1 VTGGRR
7 SANPAAS
14 VRARLYNL
22 AQKRGAEFQLVLSE
36 YAIERL
42 LYRLGSSSY
51 RDRFVLKGAVLFKL
65 WDATAHR
72 ATWDLD
78 LLGRG
83 TNTVVDVVAIFRDLC
98 GVTASDGIV
107 FDPRSVKGEEIK
119 AVDEYAGV
127 RVRLV
132 ARLAEARIPVQVDV
146 GFGDAVVPGPT
157 WQVYPTLLDHQPP
170 RILVY
175 PREVVVAE
183 KMEAML
189 TLGVTNSRMKDFY
202 DVHVLASRFAFEG
215 SGLAA
220 AVHATFERRGTPIPA
235 TVPLVLSREFLA
247 APDRQIQ
254 WRAFLRRGRLEVP
267 LDTAGL
273 AGSLQAFLVPV
284 LAALAKEDTFDRTW
298 PAGGPW
304 K

>member
-1 VTGGRR
+1 MTGGRR

-98 GVTASDGIV
+98 GVTAPDGIV

-127 RVRLV
+127 RVRLA

-170 RILVY
+170 QILVY

-183 KMEAML
+183 KLDAML
-189 TLGVTNSRMKDFY
+189 TLGVTNSRMKDF
-202 DVHVLASRFAFEG
+202 
-215 SGLAA
+215 
-220 AVHATFERRGTPIPA
+220 
-235 TVPLVLSREFLA
+235 
-247 APDRQIQ
+247 
-254 WRAFLRRGRLEVP
+254 
-267 LDTAGL
+267 
-273 AGSLQAFLVPV
+273 
-284 LAALAKEDTFDRTW
+284 
-298 PAGGPW
+298 
-304 K
+304 